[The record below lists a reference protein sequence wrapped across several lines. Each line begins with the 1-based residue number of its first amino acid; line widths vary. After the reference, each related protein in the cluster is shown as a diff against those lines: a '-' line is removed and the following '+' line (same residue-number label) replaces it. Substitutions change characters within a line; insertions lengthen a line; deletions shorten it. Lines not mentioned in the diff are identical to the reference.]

1 MSNINLRFVNNSNDQ
16 GSAQV
21 VIFQKNILAPDAET
35 AIAWVVIENC
45 APGWNHPFVYPAQLT
60 VAVSDSYGNRSP
72 QQNAAPGEQF
82 SVVSSTSGD
91 VLQPSGQA
99 ATPQETAILNMLPK
113 GAINAY
119 VYRNATLLSTET
131 NIRPG
136 QKATFQFNPTIW
148 IGVISQAMIAPGDIM
163 NSAIISQVNTEI
175 SLLGI
180 AGADIIMTGG
190 GPGTSS
196 LPYTF
201 TLENITYA

>member
-1 MSNINLRFVNNSNDQ
+1 MSSINLRFVNNSNDE

-21 VIFQKNILAPDAET
+21 VVFQKNMLAPDAET

-45 APGWNHPFVYPAQLT
+45 APGWSHPFVFPAQLT

-72 QQNAAPGEQF
+72 QQNAGPGEQF
-82 SVVSSTSGD
+82 SVVSTTSGD

-99 ATPQETAILNMLPK
+99 ASPQETAILNMLPS
-113 GAINAY
+113 GAINAN
-119 VYRNATLLSTET
+119 VYRNSTLLSTET
-131 NIRPG
+131 NIQPG
-136 QKATFQFNPTIW
+136 QKAAFQFSPTIY
-148 IGVISQAMIAPGDIM
+148 IGVVSQLEITPGEVM

-180 AGADIIMTGG
+180 AGADIVMTGG